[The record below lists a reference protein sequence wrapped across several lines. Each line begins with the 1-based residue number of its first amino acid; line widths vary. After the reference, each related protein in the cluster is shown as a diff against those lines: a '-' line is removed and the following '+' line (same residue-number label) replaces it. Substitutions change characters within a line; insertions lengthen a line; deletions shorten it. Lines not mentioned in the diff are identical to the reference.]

1 MQVPK
6 LNPPSQFQLCFL
18 SLHWFTR
25 LEKKTT
31 SAIPSV
37 VSYFQKVGFGL
48 TLPYAGGP
56 GNTRWA
62 PGCSTEPAALNQT
75 VHEKGLDYL
84 LLVPFQKVTFL
95 CKNVF
100 LNLVY
105 TKETSRSYELEG
117 EKNTQ
122 QIFSHLIVVPN
133 IYVYIPNEPSWLS
146 MQDRSFLLLR
156 GFWNQPFL
164 MPFLQQPLKQHPGKL

>member
-6 LNPPSQFQLCFL
+6 LNPPSQFQLRFL

-25 LEKKTT
+25 LEKKIT

-75 VHEKGLDYL
+75 VHEKGLHYL
-84 LLVPFQKVTFL
+84 LLVPYQEVTFL
-95 CKNVF
+95 CKNICF
-100 LNLVY
+100 LILF
-105 TKETSRSYELEG
+105 TPK
-117 EKNTQ
+117 K
-122 QIFSHLIVVPN
+122 
-133 IYVYIPNEPSWLS
+133 
-146 MQDRSFLLLR
+146 
-156 GFWNQPFL
+156 
-164 MPFLQQPLKQHPGKL
+164 HPEATN